1 MEKGGERSE
10 EREGERERESEGE
23 GREGRG
29 RGGGRGEEGGIY
41 TGSRVMLSGRKYLER
56 GWCPSGGGGSGP
68 GRAEGQLVHLAE
80 EHHRTRS
87 GEREEGISPNTAVC

>member
-1 MEKGGERSE
+1 MKRGRGRGSGRVRGRGER
-10 EREGERERESEGE
+10 GG
-23 GREGRG
+23 GEGRG
-29 RGGGRGEEGGIY
+29 RRDIHREQGDVEEGGS
-41 TGSRVMLSGRKYLER
+41 TLGSHWRRGR
-56 GWCPSGGGGSGP
+56 CPSGGGGSGP